1 MQKLAIDRMLVMAL
15 CLFVFSSS
23 FSNSALAQQDK
34 SKDNEKTESA
44 EKESSEKNSDK
55 KEKEDKKDKE
65 EKPKPTTVHHLA
77 LSGSYVDFVG
87 AATFDVQSLILGAGA
102 KRKSF
107 YRLCDHLEKIGDDE
121 AIEHI
126 VFDLSADVSFNPA
139 QMDELTRRLEKL
151 NDRNKKTYAWLENA
165 STAQLTI
172 AATCDE
178 VIMADFGG
186 IDMPSSSMSSMFFR
200 DAMDLVGVKA
210 SVVRAGDFKGAV
222 EPYLNP
228 KMSSHLRQH
237 YLDMLTSI
245 NDAAVSRIAKGRG
258 LKRQEVRD
266 LQAKRMLLPKEALR
280 AGLVDSLAPY
290 GSMKVT
296 IDKMIE
302 GETKWKMP
310 KSTKKAVT
318 IFDLFSPRNARDYV
332 KDNTIAVLHLNGAIT
347 DGKTGNS
354 GIVSGPAIEAI
365 EALVKNKRIKAVVVR
380 VNSPGGSAT
389 ASEAVRQ
396 ALVKLTKEKTV
407 IVSMGEMAASGGY
420 WISCIDAPVYAERG
434 TITGSIG
441 VFSMKM
447 GFGQLMRR
455 VGIHEESITLDDSA
469 SLFDMARTWSE
480 KDIETMQ
487 GSIDSVYTRFLK
499 LVGKARGMS
508 VDKVKPIAGGRVW
521 SGTQA
526 KKLGLVDEIG
536 GLDDCL
542 KLAAKRAKLDDY
554 NVIHRPKVSSGI
566 DLSELMGGSD
576 DEIFNDMF
584 SSAALK
590 LLSRTIDANTT
601 KKIMRDALDNAGNR
615 PTVWLLNDAAIRV
628 R

>member
-1 MQKLAIDRMLVMAL
+1 MNRLLVMFL

-23 FSNSALAQQDK
+23 VWAQQDK
-34 SKDNEKTESA
+34 TENKDKEETKSA
-44 EKESSEKNSDK
+44 EKSTDEKTSK
-55 KEKEDKKDKE
+55 KAASKKKAPKE
-65 EKPKPTTVHHLA
+65 EKPKATSVHHLA
-77 LSGSYVDFVG
+77 LSGTYVDFVG
-87 AATFDVQSLILGAGA
+87 GATLDIQSLVLGGGA

-107 YRLCDHLEKIGDDE
+107 YKLCDHLEKIGDDE
-121 AIEHI
+121 DLEHI
-126 VFDLSADVSFNPA
+126 VFDLSAGVSFNPA
-139 QMDELTRRLEKL
+139 QLDELSRRLGKL
-151 NDRNKKTYAWLENA
+151 NDKGKKTYAWLENA
-165 STAQLTI
+165 EAVHLAI

-186 IDMPSSSMSSMFFR
+186 VDMPSASMSSMFFR

-222 EPYLNP
+222 EPYMNP
-228 KMSSHLRQH
+228 KMSKHLRQH

-258 LKRQEVRD
+258 LKHQDVRK

-280 AGLVDSLAPY
+280 AGLVDTLAPY
-290 GSMKVT
+290 GSMKDT
-296 IDKMIE
+296 IDKMVG
-302 GETKWKMP
+302 GETKWRTP

-332 KDNTIAVLHLNGAIT
+332 KDNSVAVLHLSGAIT
-347 DGKTGNS
+347 DGKTGSS
-354 GIVSGPAIEAI
+354 GIVSGPSVKAIEELI
-365 EALVKNKRIKAVVVR
+365 SNKRVKAVVVR

-396 ALVKLTKEKTV
+396 ALVKLTKEKPV
-407 IVSMGEMAASGGY
+407 VVSMGEMAASGGY

-441 VFSMKM
+441 VFTLKM

-469 SLFDMARTWSE
+469 SLFAMARDWDE
-480 KDIETMQ
+480 KDVASMQ
-487 GSIDSVYTRFLK
+487 SSIDSIYTRFLK
-499 LVGKARGMS
+499 LVGNARGM
-508 VDKVKPIAGGRVW
+508 DIEKVKPIAGGRVW

-542 KLAAKRAKLDDY
+542 KLAVKRAKLDEF

-566 DLSELMGGSD
+566 DLGELMGGGD
-576 DEIFNDMF
+576 DEIFNNMF
-584 SSAALK
+584 SSAALN
-590 LLSRTIDANTT
+590 LLSRTVGGDTS
-601 KKIMRDALDNAGNR
+601 KKVLRDAWDNAGSR

-628 R
+628 K